1 MVLQLQARSTRSER
15 RVEDRRENKR
25 VKKNVDK
32 PEKMC
37 HLCLNFH
44 NKTTIHTIEQV
55 STGDGHIELNHV
67 RITPEEGEND
77 KAQTKGKDNSIRN
90 AVTQQ

>member
-1 MVLQLQARSTRSER
+1 
-15 RVEDRRENKR
+15 
-25 VKKNVDK
+25 
-32 PEKMC
+32 MC

-55 STGDGHIELNHV
+55 STGDGHIELNQV

-90 AVTQQ
+90 AVIQQ